1 MGLIFCALLKK
12 KQTKKKKMPS
22 TLKSTLLSA
31 AQPPRASQLCIN
43 IRLANEMK
51 AAL

>member
-12 KQTKKKKMPS
+12 INMPP
-22 TLKSTLLSA
+22 TLLSA
-31 AQPPRASQLCIN
+31 AQPARASQLCIN
-43 IRLANEMK
+43 ISLANEMK

>member
-1 MGLIFCALLKK
+1 MGLIFCALLKRIN
-12 KQTKKKKMPS
+12 MPP

-43 IRLANEMK
+43 IRSANEMK